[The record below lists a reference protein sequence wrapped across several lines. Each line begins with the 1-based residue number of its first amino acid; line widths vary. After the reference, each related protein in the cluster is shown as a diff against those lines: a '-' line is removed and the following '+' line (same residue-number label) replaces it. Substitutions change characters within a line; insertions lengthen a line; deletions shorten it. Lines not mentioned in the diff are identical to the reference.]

1 MCLPG
6 MYKAQ
11 GLIPCIAKENN
22 NNIIMMM
29 TKICKQ
35 KKGKERASDQTSL
48 MNLYIE
54 ILNKISLD

>member
-1 MCLPG
+1 MCLPV

-22 NNIIMMM
+22 NNIIIMM

-35 KKGKERASDQTSL
+35 KKERKGESL
-48 MNLYIE
+48 RSNIPHELIYRNLE
-54 ILNKISLD
+54 